1 MSPRKT
7 AQKVAFAR
15 ATVVLVLIWALATGG
30 ILLARSMRPTASG
43 VIAYLRQCASTKI
56 PPEDRA
62 RVIREAASRLN
73 RLDFEQIRDVQQN
86 RALFLFYRPLSPQE
100 KETFAA
106 LIVPTGLRR
115 ILDAS
120 LKLPR
125 ERRSEFLERAVYH
138 AVLDLSIAEPSIDL
152 GALERIERDALRDYV
167 EDLSLADRFELEPQL
182 KQLRQYLQP
191 AG

>member
-15 ATVVLVLIWALATGG
+15 AAVALMLIWAIATGS
-30 ILLARSMRPTASG
+30 IFLARSMRPTASD
-43 VIAYLRQCASTKI
+43 VIAYLRQQDLTKI
-56 PPEDRA
+56 SPEDRPRA
-62 RVIREAASRLN
+62 IRDAASRLN
-73 RLDFEQIRDVQQN
+73 RLEFEQIRQVQQN
-86 RALFLFYRPLSPQE
+86 RALFLFYRPLSPPE

-125 ERRSEFLERAVYH
+125 QQRAEFLERAVYH
-138 AVLDLSIAEPSIDL
+138 AVLDLTIAEPPIDPA
-152 GALERIERDALRDYV
+152 ALERIERDALRDYV

-182 KQLRQYLQP
+182 RQLRQYLQP